1 MVADPKTETTKP
13 KAQTATRDLDE
24 EDAAPP
30 ETLEAQVA
38 ALQAQVAQLLKAKVT
53 ASSGGITEE
62 RLEKMLTRV
71 AQITAEAQ
79 ERAANPSNK
88 VHPHISV
95 YSYPEGDIARRRPDL
110 KCPMFWVGYP
120 IEWDTTTAEEIE
132 LLNLAEP
139 GIYTF
144 LRTDGTADELTIT
157 GERNP
162 AGKIS
167 KLLFHFVTHERRD
180 TLPSTAAQLRSAF
193 KVKTPQEI
201 ELALLRSEVD
211 ALRQKAP
218 VPA

>member
-1 MVADPKTETTKP
+1 MVADPKDYTK
-13 KAQTATRDLDE
+13 KAQTATRDIDDD
-24 EDAAPP
+24 DATP
-30 ETLEAQVA
+30 ESLRAEIAS
-38 ALQAQVAQLLKAKVT
+38 LQAQVTALLQAQNMSAP
-53 ASSGGITEE
+53 SGGITEE